1 LSAGTNP
8 MDPSMFPQYSSDEM
22 SSLGIIL
29 ALVATLAF
37 LARGPRNNPSR
48 PRRLAASSLLGAIL
62 VGTNSVI
69 EAEDEVACQTVIGA
83 VVGALIGAVVPR
95 GLRPSAEGHA
105 RRLAS
110 LGNGP
115 NTPEGKRFA
124 AFPPGSSIQ
133 KL

>member
-8 MDPSMFPQYSSDEM
+8 MDPSMFSQYSSDEM

-29 ALVATLAF
+29 ALVAALAF

-83 VVGALIGAVVPR
+83 VVGALIGAVVHV
-95 GLRPSAEGHA
+95 A
-105 RRLAS
+105 
-110 LGNGP
+110 
-115 NTPEGKRFA
+115 FA
-124 AFPPGSSIQ
+124 LVPKGMRAVWHR
-133 KL
+133 